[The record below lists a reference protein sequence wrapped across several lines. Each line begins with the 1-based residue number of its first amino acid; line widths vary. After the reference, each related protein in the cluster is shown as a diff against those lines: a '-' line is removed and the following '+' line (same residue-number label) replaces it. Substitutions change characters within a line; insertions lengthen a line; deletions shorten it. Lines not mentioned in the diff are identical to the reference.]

1 MGFYKG
7 KKVAVIGGA
16 GMIGSQLVE
25 LLIEEG
31 AEVTVVDDLS
41 RGTTENIEG
50 LHCKFVYA
58 DAASIRNLNRLR
70 GVDAVFNLAAK
81 VTGMH
86 YNRNHHAE
94 MFEKNMKLQI
104 APLEAAVMF
113 GIPLFLQ
120 ASTVCVYPADM
131 CYPVFEEE
139 GHVGEP
145 EPTNAGY
152 GWAKRMGE
160 RYAQW
165 VAQEHDIKIGITR
178 FSNVFGIRDNF
189 DEETSHV
196 IPALIKRT
204 IEDDVVKVYGTGEQ
218 IREFLYSRDAAR
230 GMMEVL
236 EHYPEAD
243 PVNIGNPK
251 NRVTIRELA
260 QLIQEVLGV
269 NKPLLF
275 DTSIPDGYPR
285 RGSNIE
291 RLIAHTWWQPETDL
305 MEGLRRT
312 VEWYICGNHQKR

>member
-7 KKVAVIGGA
+7 KKVAVIGGC

-25 LLIEEG
+25 LLVMEG
-31 AEVTVVDDLS
+31 AEVMVLDDLS
-41 RGTTENIEG
+41 RGSMRNIDDIY
-50 LHCKFVYA
+50 CKFIYT
-58 DAASIRNLNRLR
+58 DASRVRNLHWLR
-70 GVDAVFNLAAK
+70 GKDAVFNLAAK

-86 YNRNHHAE
+86 YNRDHHAE
-94 MFEKNMKLQI
+94 MFARNMKLQI
-104 APLEAAVMF
+104 APLEATVMF
-113 GIPLFLQ
+113 EVPLFLQ
-120 ASTVCVYPADM
+120 ASTVCVYPSDM

-145 EPTNAGY
+145 EATNAGY

-165 VAQEHDIKIGITR
+165 VAQEHDIKVGITR
-178 FSNVFGIRDNF
+178 FSNCFGIYDNF

-204 IEDDVVKVYGTGEQ
+204 IEDDVVKVYGTGDQ
-218 IREFLYSRDAAR
+218 VREFLYSSDAAR

-236 EHYPEAD
+236 EHYSEAD

-260 QLIQEVLGV
+260 HLIQEVVGV
-269 NKPLLF
+269 EKDINF

-291 RLIAHTWWQPETDL
+291 RLIEHTGWQPEVDL

-312 VEWYICGNHQKR
+312 VEWYQKLA